1 MTTFSNYIPETENS
15 LIPSNWMLT
24 RVNMYNVLKWKC
36 SIVSGDCMIPEAF
49 SIDLVG
55 LWVNY
60 TACYFLNEFKHEFY
74 TVKIGIIIF
83 NSAWCPAEWI
93 DLLDKT
99 SLLSR
104 KPEESLNKA
113 TRCSWEWG
121 WGEALNKLK
130 KKNAKGLEASERL
143 IFSHG
148 KRIPTL
154 AVVLYMLRIKLQVKS
169 IDFFF
174 F

>member
-1 MTTFSNYIPETENS
+1 MFYC
-15 LIPSNWMLT
+15 
-24 RVNMYNVLKWKC
+24 KW
-36 SIVSGDCMIPEAF
+36 DCMIPEAF

-99 SLLSR
+99 SLLRR
-104 KPEESLNKA
+104 KPEESLNKT
-113 TRCSWEWG
+113 TRCSWRLG
-121 WGEALNKLK
+121 KRFNFFFS
-130 KKNAKGLEASERL
+130 NAKGVEESERL
-143 IFSHG
+143 IFSQW
-148 KRIPTL
+148 KSIPEL
-154 AVVLYMLRIKLQVKS
+154 AVILYMQYIKL
-169 IDFFF
+169 
-174 F
+174 